1 MKPKR
6 LSKGVTEEYT
16 SFEEMAKAWGCK
28 PRRKQTSDKEKLEQ
42 QRQTFC
48 SRHKCPVCKRPMVYI
63 GGNQMVC
70 KNPECKGF
78 KHEQVMDTGENR
90 LWYSPAFD
98 LLDDKSA
105 EIARNI
111 FADYDD

>member
-6 LSKGVTEEYT
+6 FSKGVTEEYT
-16 SFEEMAKAWGCK
+16 SFEELRAAFGLKEFT
-28 PRRKQTSDKEKLEQ
+28 KQTKDKNKLASQRTAFCEKH
-42 QRQTFC
+42 R
-48 SRHKCPVCKRPMVYI
+48 CPVCKRPMVYI

-70 KNPECKGF
+70 QNPECKGF

-90 LWYSPAFD
+90 VWYSPAFD